1 MQVKCKLL
9 AIDMEGKADGRALRS
24 ILPLIEPKKLV
35 LINGDVEATQD
46 LADALQAGIMD
57 SENVFMPSVGDKVKI
72 ADVTKSFSVRLDDS
86 LMTAL
91 ALRKVRHWCREEHA
105 RVLLALARVFADRGH
120 NPFSIPCAMSRSTN
134 TRSCPSEASLEHQT
148 SRRSPF

>member
-1 MQVKCKLL
+1 MEDISLQVRCKILVT
-9 AIDMEGKADGRALRS
+9 DMEGKADGRALRS

-46 LADALQAGIMD
+46 LASALQSATLASNDIF
-57 SENVFMPSVGDKVKI
+57 SPSVGESVKI

-91 ALRKVRHWCREEHA
+91 ALRKVR
-105 RVLLALARVFADRGH
+105 
-120 NPFSIPCAMSRSTN
+120 
-134 TRSCPSEASLEHQT
+134 
-148 SRRSPF
+148 RRAF